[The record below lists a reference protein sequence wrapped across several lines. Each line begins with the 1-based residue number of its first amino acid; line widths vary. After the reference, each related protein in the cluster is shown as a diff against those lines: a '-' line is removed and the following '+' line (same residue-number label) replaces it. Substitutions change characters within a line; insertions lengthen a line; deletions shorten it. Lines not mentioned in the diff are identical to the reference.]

1 MLSPIMA
8 QAVYICNTYY
18 AVYDIDAVKPRI
30 ASFVAGLLIS
40 CHIME
45 IGNPG
50 WRIDE
55 QDSRERISLQGD
67 WALFLRADDRAR
79 LSKALASL
87 DKPES
92 LSWDLTAIE
101 AMDSAGAWLLWRTW
115 AGQMPARLECA
126 DKDRRWFEYFE
137 ALPAHAEPPPRLTP
151 WRVLERFGAGLSSV
165 GQDTLG
171 LFALLLGVMRDLL
184 VCILRPRLMPWREM
198 SASIY
203 RIGVSSLLLLGVTG
217 YVIGV
222 VMSLQIGVTLT
233 SFGANGRIIGLMGLA
248 VLRELG
254 PVIAALIQVG
264 RAGSSITAGIA
275 GMHLTQEL
283 DALQTFGGSPRLRLV
298 MPKVLAMM
306 IAMPLLVV
314 WTDFAE
320 ILGGAT
326 TAQFDLNVPYMLF
339 LARLPHDVSLFNFW
353 LGLVKG
359 ALFGI
364 IIAVVGSYFGLKARA
379 STASL
384 SRQTTNSV
392 VVGLSLILITDALS
406 GAVLAKLGYL

>member
-1 MLSPIMA
+1 
-8 QAVYICNTYY
+8 
-18 AVYDIDAVKPRI
+18 
-30 ASFVAGLLIS
+30 
-40 CHIME
+40 ME
-45 IGNPG
+45 NNRPG
-50 WRIDE
+50 WNIED
-55 QDSRERISLQGD
+55 QGQYERITLHGS
-67 WALFLRADDRAR
+67 WALFLRADDRMR
-79 LSKALASL
+79 LVRALTAL
-87 DKPES
+87 DEPES
-92 LSWDLTAIE
+92 LIWDLSAID
-101 AMDSAGAWLLWRTW
+101 ALDSAGAWLLWQAWGRQLPV
-115 AGQMPARLECA
+115 ALECA
-126 DKDRRWFEYFE
+126 DKDRRWFDYLQ
-137 ALPAHAEPPPRLTP
+137 ALPELGRRQDRFTLGGA
-151 WRVLERFGAGLSSV
+151 LERLGAGLHNIGRDSV
-165 GQDTLG
+165 GLC
-171 LFALLLGVMRDLL
+171 ALLIGVLRDLL
-184 VCILRPRLMPWREM
+184 ACVLRPRLMPWREL

-222 VMSLQIGVTLT
+222 VMSLQIGVTLS

-283 DALQTFGGSPRLRLV
+283 DALQTFGGSARLRLV

-326 TAQFDLNVPYMLF
+326 TAQFDLGVPYMLF

-364 IIAVVGSYFGLKARA
+364 IIAIVGSYFGLKARA
-379 STASL
+379 STESL

-406 GAVLAKLGYL
+406 GAILAKLGYL